1 MDQSNQAQYA
11 AQDGAAT
18 GAKKGGIFRV
28 VGTGII
34 TGAADDD
41 PSAIGTYA
49 SAGAKFGLAFL
60 WIAPVLL
67 PMMFVVTYLSAK
79 IGRVY
84 GKGLFA
90 AVRDRYPRWLL
101 YPLMLGA
108 FSGNVI
114 EAAANLGGVGA
125 ALNLLVPVPIP
136 VIVVAVAAGVALFQ
150 LFGSY
155 DQLRR
160 IFRWLT
166 LALFAYVAAAVLAK
180 PDWVEVVR
188 ATVAPNVQFS
198 SEFLAM
204 IVACIGTSLSAYVY
218 TWQSNQE
225 VEEQIDEGK
234 VTERQRRGASR
245 RELARTRRDVMIGM
259 IFANI
264 ILYFIILSTAATLH
278 AQGVTEIDSAA
289 QAAQALEPL
298 AGAGAKWLFALGV
311 VGVGFLAV
319 PVMTTGAAYDLVQGV
334 GHHGTLHHR
343 VSEAK
348 LFYGVI
354 ILVTVAAVA
363 LNFLGFNP
371 MRALVLSGI
380 VQGFSVPPL
389 LLIMMLMTNDRK
401 MMGQRRNGL
410 LLNLLGWIT
419 TAATFAATACLVV
432 SWFW

>member
-1 MDQSNQAQYA
+1 
-11 AQDGAAT
+11 
-18 GAKKGGIFRV
+18 
-28 VGTGII
+28 
-34 TGAADDD
+34 
-41 PSAIGTYA
+41 
-49 SAGAKFGLAFL
+49 
-60 WIAPVLL
+60 
-67 PMMFVVTYLSAK
+67 
-79 IGRVY
+79 
-84 GKGLFA
+84 
-90 AVRDRYPRWLL
+90 
-101 YPLMLGA
+101 
-108 FSGNVI
+108 
-114 EAAANLGGVGA
+114 
-125 ALNLLVPVPIP
+125 
-136 VIVVAVAAGVALFQ
+136 
-150 LFGSY
+150 
-155 DQLRR
+155 
-160 IFRWLT
+160 
-166 LALFAYVAAAVLAK
+166 
-180 PDWVEVVR
+180 
-188 ATVAPNVQFS
+188 
-198 SEFLAM
+198 
-204 IVACIGTSLSAYVY
+204 
-218 TWQSNQE
+218 
-225 VEEQIDEGK
+225 
-234 VTERQRRGASR
+234 
-245 RELARTRRDVMIGM
+245 MIGM